1 MGREQSRCDM
11 YVGVDIGGTKVAY
24 AVIDTAKGTV
34 WHREVMPT
42 DADAGHDAVLARIVA
57 VVRRLQA
64 QFPQLRGIG
73 VGVPGVF
80 DDATGET
87 LFLPNLKGTWAH
99 VPVIPMLTQA
109 LGLPAWLI
117 NDARAFVL
125 GEALYGAG
133 RGHAN
138 VVGFTIGTGIGGGV
152 VIQQQLYLGIRG
164 TAGEFGHQTLALE
177 GPTCGCGNVGCLE
190 AFASGS
196 ALVRMAQAAM
206 DAGHAPTLVA
216 QVNAG
221 VELTPAA
228 MAASAD
234 EAIQRIMEQAY
245 RYIGAGVA
253 NAVSMFSPD
262 VVVIGG
268 SVSNLGE
275 PLLARIRDVVRMRCR
290 ATPVAEVT
298 IARAAL
304 AGDAGVMGA
313 ACWAAYRHGAM
324 ALYPHAG
331 GVSDREES

>member
-1 MGREQSRCDM
+1 M
-11 YVGVDIGGTKVAY
+11 YIGIDIGGTKVAY
-24 AVIDTAKGTV
+24 AVIDTNSGQV

-42 DADAGHDAVLARIVA
+42 DADTGHEAVLARIVA
-57 VVRRLQA
+57 VVLRLRA
-64 QFPQLRGIG
+64 QFPQVAGMG

-99 VPVIPMLTQA
+99 VPVIAVLTQA
-109 LGLPAWLI
+109 VGLPAWLN

-125 GEALYGAG
+125 GEALDGAG
-133 RGHAN
+133 QGH
-138 VVGFTIGTGIGGGV
+138 VKGGGFTIGTGIGGGV
-152 VIQQQLYLGIRG
+152 VIQRQLYLGIRG

-206 DAGHAPTLVA
+206 DAGQAPALSA
-216 QVNAG
+216 QVRAG
-221 VELTPAA
+221 VALTPAA
-228 MAASAD
+228 MAASTD
-234 EAIQRIMEQAY
+234 VAIQGIMEQAY
-245 RYIGAGVA
+245 RYLGAGVA

-268 SVSNLGE
+268 SVSKLGE
-275 PLLARIRDVVRMRCR
+275 PLLAHIREIVRMRCC
-290 ATPVAEVT
+290 ATPVPEVL
-298 IARAAL
+298 IAQADL
-304 AGDAGVMGA
+304 GGDAGVMGA

-324 ALYPHAG
+324 TLHPHAG
-331 GVSDREES
+331 GVSDKREES